1 MQANNGTHDEGQQ
14 EVPELGPDD
23 GFIQFR
29 AKTHNQCGISAD
41 KSLVVDFGRL
51 HPKPKPRA
59 HTMQANNVTHDEGQ
73 QEVDAHTMKANTMLT
88 RCKNT
93 ENQQEFDAVDESDTM
108 KAINQFYKPP
118 PNWTEAHVIIHPF
131 RGGPPMNVTMSK
143 QEFKEA
149 WAKDKLTE
157 AVAKQSCKDA
167 WANEAKAQAS
177 WAKAHGKV
185 ADYANGYWSIAQI
198 RCDER
203 KKRIMKVHS
212 NNSPP
217 QSSKE
222 HFPRVL
228 QCKPPWSY
236 CTRAPSIAFEI

>member
-1 MQANNGTHDEGQQ
+1 MQANNG
-14 EVPELGPDD
+14 
-23 GFIQFR
+23 
-29 AKTHNQCGISAD
+29 
-41 KSLVVDFGRL
+41 
-51 HPKPKPRA
+51 
-59 HTMQANNVTHDEGQ
+59 THDEGQ

-157 AVAKQSCKDA
+157 AVAKQTCKDA

-177 WAKAHGKV
+177 WANAHGK
-185 ADYANGYWSIAQI
+185 AAEYANG
-198 RCDER
+198 
-203 KKRIMKVHS
+203 
-212 NNSPP
+212 
-217 QSSKE
+217 
-222 HFPRVL
+222 
-228 QCKPPWSY
+228 
-236 CTRAPSIAFEI
+236 